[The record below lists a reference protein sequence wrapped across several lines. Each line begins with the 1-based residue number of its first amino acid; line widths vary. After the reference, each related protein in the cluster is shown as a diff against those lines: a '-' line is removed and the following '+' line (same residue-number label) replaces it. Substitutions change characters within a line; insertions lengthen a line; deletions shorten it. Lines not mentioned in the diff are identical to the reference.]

1 ELSGALTTVLIPAT
15 LQDSLMARLDRLAS
29 VKEIAQIGA
38 VIGREF
44 SYLLLNTVVRHD
56 EAKLKAGLAQLED
69 AEVVFRRGETAE
81 AIYTFKHALGRDAAY
96 ESLLRSRRQVLHRQI
111 AEALRDQF
119 AKIAAAE
126 PEVLAHH
133 FTQAG
138 QTETAIEWW
147 DRAGQRSMDRS
158 AY

>member
-1 ELSGALTTVLIPAT
+1 
-15 LQDSLMARLDRLAS
+15 M
-29 VKEIAQIGA
+29 
-38 VIGREF
+38 
-44 SYLLLNTVVRHD
+44 LLNSVLRHD
-56 EAKLKAGLAQLED
+56 DVKLKAGLAQLED
-69 AEVVFRRGETAE
+69 AELVFRRGELTE
-81 AIYTFKHALGRDAAY
+81 VIYSFKHALVRDAAY
-96 ESLLRSRRQVLHRQI
+96 ESLLKSRRQVLHRQI

-147 DRAGQRSMDRS
+147 DRAGQRSMDRIQRTMRRS
-158 AY
+158 PIFAWRSNWLRG